1 MKRGSVRGASGA
13 DSCTPPAWGVTL
25 IQSKDVMERLSQ
37 KGQAMDRPAQFD
49 FVRKKDDAK
58 IFAFGTCDN
67 CRELPKRLIPKDAF
81 TIEE

>member
-1 MKRGSVRGASGA
+1 
-13 DSCTPPAWGVTL
+13 
-25 IQSKDVMERLSQ
+25 MERLSQ